1 MAGNVENAAQGTAPI
16 LREEYLFSA
25 FRRLFSPAASV
36 GVYLDVWAS
45 EPV

>member
-25 FRRLFSPAASV
+25 FRRL